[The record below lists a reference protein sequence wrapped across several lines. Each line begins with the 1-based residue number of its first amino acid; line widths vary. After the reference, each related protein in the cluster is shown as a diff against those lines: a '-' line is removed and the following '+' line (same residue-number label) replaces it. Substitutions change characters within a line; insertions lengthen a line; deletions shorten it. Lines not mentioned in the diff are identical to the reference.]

1 MQGMERDALHKLET
15 GAIPI
20 GQDRSP
26 FVIPMNPSR
35 MWIDLPG
42 NGGWLDGKRGRYK
55 DKKGRCDWCAFQRY
69 ILAAVIFTFII
80 WVGFKIWTS
89 D

>member
-35 MWIDLPG
+35 EFLDLLFFKVFSLLNLFFLSLSHYNPEPLHRS
-42 NGGWLDGKRGRYK
+42 LDRAG
-55 DKKGRCDWCAFQRY
+55 
-69 ILAAVIFTFII
+69 V
-80 WVGFKIWTS
+80 
-89 D
+89 

>member
-1 MQGMERDALHKLET
+1 VTTMQGMERDALHKLET

-35 MWIDLPG
+35 EFLDLLFLKSFLSL
-42 NGGWLDGKRGRYK
+42 NLFLLLSFLIKI
-55 DKKGRCDWCAFQRY
+55 QSRY
-69 ILAAVIFTFII
+69 IDPSTGRAFARV
-80 WVGFKIWTS
+80 
-89 D
+89 